1 MPDHL
6 NMKILNAEQ
15 MRLADQ
21 ATIRDTPISSTD
33 LMERA
38 AGRCVKRILEE
49 KPPADLEFWIFCGIG
64 NNGGD
69 GLVIARHLLALGFKV
84 KTSILEFSTNYS
96 PDVEINLKRLRDEGY
111 DPEFVKDVSSCPD
124 IPGFCWVIDAI
135 FGTGITRS
143 PEGWVKEVIVKINL
157 SHARVISIDFPSGLF
172 SENPID
178 DTESI
183 VQASLTLTFQQ
194 PKLAFLLPYAS
205 QFVGHWEILDI
216 GLSGDFIEQL
226 KCCHELVD
234 HQLAGRHFRKKGRF
248 DHKGNAGHSLLIG
261 GSFGKIGAVILA
273 SKAALRSGSGLV
285 SAYTPKCGYVS
296 LQTANPEVM
305 VEVDDEQFIQFFNFS
320 TMPTAIGIGPGLGT
334 HIKTKK
340 GFVEFLKSQSDP
352 MVLDADALNI
362 ISEHDEIKELIP
374 AKSIL
379 SPHPREFERLAG
391 SWVNDFEKLQKQ
403 QDFAE
408 RYDCVVLLKGAY
420 TSITQGQNIYFNS
433 SGNPALATAG
443 SGDVLTGILTGL
455 LAQGYDSLSASILGV
470 FLHGRAADLGVENE
484 ESQESFIASDILKF
498 FGRAVKELDSKYDRS
513 FG

>member
-6 NMKILNAEQ
+6 TMKILNAEQ

-38 AGRCVKRILEE
+38 ADRCVKRILEE
-49 KPPADLEFWIFCGIG
+49 KPPADLDFWIFCGIG

-84 KTSILEFSTNYS
+84 HTFILEFSTNYS
-96 PDVEINLKRLRDEGY
+96 PDFQINLKRLQDLGY
-111 DPEFVKDVSSCPD
+111 DPEFIKEASDCPD
-124 IPGFCWVIDAI
+124 IPDACWIIDAI
-135 FGTGITRS
+135 FGTGLTRT
-143 PEGWVKEVIVKINL
+143 PGGWLKEVIVKINH
-157 SHARVISIDFPSGLF
+157 SRARVISIDFPSGLF
-172 SENPID
+172 SESPIED
-178 DTESI
+178 SESI
-183 VQASLTLTFQQ
+183 IQASLTLTFQQ
-194 PKLAFLLPYAS
+194 PKLAFLLPYAH

-216 GLSGDFIEQL
+216 GLSEDHIEHL
-226 KCCHELVD
+226 EGCHELID
-234 HQLAGRHFRKKGRF
+234 HQLAGRRFRRKGRF
-248 DHKGNAGHSLLIG
+248 DHKGTGGHSLLIG

-273 SKAALRSGSGLV
+273 SRAALRSGSGLV
-285 SAYTPKCGYVS
+285 SAYTPKCGYVP

-305 VEVDDEQFIQFFNFS
+305 VEVDDEQYIQFFNFR
-320 TMPTAIGIGPGLGT
+320 TKPTAIGIGPGLGT
-334 HIKTKK
+334 HLKTKK
-340 GFVEFLKSQSDP
+340 GFVEFLKTHPDP
-352 MVLDADALNI
+352 LVLDADALNI

-379 SPHPREFERLAG
+379 TPHPREFERLAG
-391 SWVNDFEKLQKQ
+391 PWANDLEKLEKQ
-403 QDFAE
+403 QDFAG
-408 RYDCVVLLKGAY
+408 RYNCVVLLKGAY

-470 FLHGRAADLGVENE
+470 FLHGRAADLGIENE

-498 FGRAVKELDSKYDRS
+498 YGRAVKELHSKDDRS